1 MRRRDYLLGHAF
13 ARLGFLVLEAGV
25 LLGAGLVPFGVP
37 LARTGVAGGTGLSL
51 GALSFAGLALLVAS
65 RVRTIE
71 ALSGLMNLIMLP
83 MWIVSGV
90 FFSSANFP
98 DALQPVIRALP
109 LTALN
114 DALRA
119 VLLEGQP
126 LPAIAPQVTVLATL
140 GRRLVRCS
148 RCACS
153 AGVRDVVSRCE
164 RISRA
169 LRTVAGPTGRA
180 FFGADGYGSACRTTI
195 RHPRRTLPDGR
206 LHRSG

>member
-1 MRRRDYLLGHAF
+1 MPRDAKSSTAGARYVDWLVPGLLRITIMSDSLWGIGFSIVNARLRNLLKRLSATPMRRRDYLLGHAL

-25 LLGAGLVPFGVP
+25 LLGAGRFLFGVP
-37 LARTGVAGGTGLSL
+37 LHGPAWLVALVSVL
-51 GALSFAGLALLVAS
+51 GALSFAGLGLLVAS

-98 DALQPVIRALP
+98 DALQPAIRALP

-126 LPAIAPQVTVLATL
+126 LPAIVPQVTVLTL
-140 GRRLVRCS
+140 WG
-148 RCACS
+148 
-153 AGVRDVVSRCE
+153 GVSFLLAMSVFRWR
-164 RISRA
+164 
-169 LRTVAGPTGRA
+169 
-180 FFGADGYGSACRTTI
+180 
-195 RHPRRTLPDGR
+195 
-206 LHRSG
+206 